1 MKRTTDVSEY
11 LPTRRSAL
19 ALLGAAAAGTTL
31 AACGGA
37 STPGKSASAGVAKHG
52 TVNIYS
58 WPDYFSSKTLKAF
71 TKKTGITPNISTYDS
86 SDTVFTKLNSPA
98 GTGYDIVVPS
108 SGWIQPLANK
118 GLLAEIDHDK
128 VDLGSLDPS
137 LLNREYDPHNK
148 YSIPKDWGML
158 GVVYDPDAVRHPIRT
173 WQDFLDAGATKGVS
187 GKVRMS
193 SSAWETI
200 GISLWIDGKN
210 WNTVGPAAIKAGAE
224 RIKDFAPHVKTF
236 EGFDP
241 ATLANGSVV
250 LAQCN
255 QAAARS
261 AIEQNPKLK
270 WVIPGP
276 RSELWVDSYALPK
289 KSHNPRAAYQFLD
302 YELTPSVQLRETE
315 YLGYPAAL
323 KGLKKKM
330 PKSVKNAE
338 LIFGGAHVD
347 FDKLTTFVVNRKTIG
362 VYQQQQTEIQAAA
375 GK

>member
-1 MKRTTDVSEY
+1 MKGTTDVSHN

-19 ALLGAAAAGTTL
+19 ALFGAATAGTTL
-31 AACGGA
+31 AACSNA
-37 STPGKSASAGVAKHG
+37 SSPGQSPTAGKKNG
-52 TVNIYS
+52 TVNIYT
-58 WPDYFSSKTLKAF
+58 WPDYFSSKSLKTF

-108 SGWIQPLANK
+108 SGWIQPLADK

-128 VDLGSLDPS
+128 VDLSSLDPS

-158 GVVYDPDAVRHPIRT
+158 GVVYNPDAVRHPIRT
-173 WQDFLDAGATKGVS
+173 WQDFLDAGASKGVS
-187 GKVRMS
+187 DKVRMS

-200 GISLWIDGKN
+200 GISLWIDGKD
-210 WNTVGPAAIKAGAE
+210 WNTVGAAAIKAAAE
-224 RIKDFAPHVKTF
+224 RIKAFAPHVKTF

-255 QAAARS
+255 QAAARN
-261 AIEQNPKLK
+261 AIAQNPKLK

-289 KSHNPRAAYQFLD
+289 KTHNRGGAYQFLD
-302 YELTPSVQLRETE
+302 YELTPSVQLHETE

-330 PKSVKNAE
+330 PKSVKNSE

-347 FDKLTTFVVNRKTIG
+347 FDKLTTFVVNQKTIG

>member
-1 MKRTTDVSEY
+1 MSVK
-11 LPTRRSAL
+11 LPSRRSAL
-19 ALLGAAAAGTTL
+19 ALLGAGAAGSAL
-31 AACGGA
+31 AACSHA
-37 STPGKSASAGVAKHG
+37 STPGKSATAAGKSATAAGKKG
-52 TVNIYS
+52 TVNIYT
-58 WPDYFSSKTLKAF
+58 WPNYFSSKSLKKF
-71 TKKTGITPNISTYDS
+71 TAKTGITPNISTYDS

-108 SGWIQPLANK
+108 SGWVQPLADK

-128 VDLGSLDPS
+128 VDLSSLDPS
-137 LLNREYDPHNK
+137 LMNREYDPHNK

-158 GVVYDPDAVRHPIRT
+158 GVVYDPDAVPHPIRT
-173 WQDFLDAGATKGVS
+173 WQDFLDAGRTKGVS
-187 GKVRMS
+187 GRVRMS

-210 WNTVGPAAIKAGAE
+210 WNTVGAAAIKDAAK

-241 ATLANGSVV
+241 ATLADGSVV
-250 LAQCN
+250 LSQCN
-255 QAAARS
+255 QAAART
-261 AIEQNPKLK
+261 AIAQNPKLR

-289 KSHNPRAAYQFLD
+289 KSHDPDAAYQFLE
-302 YELTPSVQLRETE
+302 YELTPGVQLHETE
-315 YLGYPAAL
+315 FLGYPAAL
-323 KGLKKKM
+323 KGLRGKM
-330 PKSVKNAE
+330 PASVKNSD
-338 LIFGGAHVD
+338 LIFGGKHVD
-347 FDKLTTFVVNRKTIG
+347 FDKLTTFVVNQKTIG